1 MRTLLKTML
10 AILALWLGTVGGA
23 PARAASEEDGGVLP
37 ASTIATKVAEWVIAS
52 GDNDG
57 LPFAIVDKVQA
68 ELIVFEADGRQV
80 GVTPALLGQARG
92 DDSSPGIGERALAS
106 IGPEE
111 RTTPA
116 GRFHAGYGPAT
127 GGKDVLWVDYAT
139 AVSLHEV
146 AMGNPK
152 ERRLQRLRSP
162 TPEDNRIT
170 YGCINVSTVFYEDVV
185 RPLFARSDGVIYVLP
200 ENKPL
205 EDVLPAFGRWL
216 VEASTTFDQTVGQA
230 P

>member
-1 MRTLLKTML
+1 MF
-10 AILALWLGTVGGA
+10 AILALWLGVAAAGA
-23 PARAASEEDGGVLP
+23 PAHAASEGDGGVRP
-37 ASTIATKVAEWVIAS
+37 ASEIAAKVAEWVIAS
-52 GDNDG
+52 GDNGG
-57 LPFAIVDKVQA
+57 LPFAIVDKVGA
-68 ELIVFEADGRQV
+68 ELVVFEADGRQV
-80 GVTPALLGQARG
+80 GATPALLGLARG
-92 DDSSPGIGERALAS
+92 DDSAPGIGERALAS
-106 IGPEE
+106 IGPDE

-146 AMGNPK
+146 AMGNPR

-185 RPLFARSDGVIYVLP
+185 RPLFARSDGVVYVLP
-200 ENKPL
+200 ESKL
-205 EDVLPAFGRWL
+205 IEDVLPAFGRWV
-216 VEASTTFDQTVGQA
+216 VEASAAPDQTAGQA